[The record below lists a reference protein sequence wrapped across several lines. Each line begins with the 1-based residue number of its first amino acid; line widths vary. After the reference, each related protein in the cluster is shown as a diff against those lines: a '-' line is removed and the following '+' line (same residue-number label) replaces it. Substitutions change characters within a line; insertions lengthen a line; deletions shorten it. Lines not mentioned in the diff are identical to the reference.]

1 MSRSLGSRKSE
12 PTRRLS
18 ATKRRRDLPLA
29 LLSSA
34 VATAVAMVLQNVVRD
49 TWQVRTLPE
58 RVMEWLLVFVP
69 LDLFERGLRQ
79 LGPDAKEVALGGT
92 TGGMAVVLLV
102 VGALAVRA
110 GWSGWRLLG
119 LGGAL
124 WLVAMAV
131 VMPLTGAG
139 FFAVGLLVSP
149 LLTAAGFLVV
159 FLGYASVL
167 LAGAGLAQRTSP
179 FARSVG
185 PERRA
190 LLAGLAGTAAA
201 YGVARLVGRAGGAA
215 TSSLPLAAAPTQ
227 PVATPAPLPTAT
239 AKPLAQSSVAPPS
252 TPAPTA
258 APLPTVTPDAFPT
271 PQAVRRVDRDQA
283 GSLATA
289 GRPKGSLA
297 PAITDIGN
305 FYVVTKNAVADPV
318 LDANSW
324 RLVIE
329 GEVVNPV
336 QIDYRT
342 LRLLPPVQ
350 VTKTL
355 ECISNFTDGCEMASY
370 GCDLISTA
378 RWTGARLND
387 VLDLAGGLKPS
398 VVSLAFLATDEFSAG
413 LPAEA
418 ASDPDTLVV
427 YAMNDQVLLREHG
440 YPARLLVPGRYGMKN
455 PKWLASIRAL
465 DQQYVDWYEQRSWNR
480 DGVVKTMGR
489 IDVPVNGA
497 TLAAGQQ
504 RIAGIAYAGNR
515 GVANVEFSADGGQTW
530 QMAGFLEPA
539 PGKDTMVRWEGTF
552 TVAPGTTVNL
562 VERVTD
568 GTGAVQPDDFSLP
581 QPDGASGR
589 HSIDVHAG

>member
-1 MSRSLGSRKSE
+1 
-12 PTRRLS
+12 
-18 ATKRRRDLPLA
+18 
-29 LLSSA
+29 
-34 VATAVAMVLQNVVRD
+34 MVLQNVVRD

-58 RVMEWLLVFVP
+58 RVMEWLLLFVP

-92 TGGMAVVLLV
+92 IGGMAVVLLV

-167 LAGAGLAQRTSP
+167 VAGAGLAQRTSR
-179 FARSVG
+179 FTRSVG

-190 LLAGLAGTAAA
+190 LLAGLAGSAAA
-201 YGVARLVGRAGGAA
+201 YGAARLVGRAGGAA
-215 TSSLPLAAAPTQ
+215 TSALPLAAAPTQ
-227 PVATPAPLPTAT
+227 PAVAPAPTQP
-239 AKPLAQSSVAPPS
+239 VAPAPTRAMAAS
-252 TPAPTA
+252 TSPPAPTA
-258 APLPTVTPDAFPT
+258 APPTPTPDAFPT
-271 PQAVRRVDRDQA
+271 PESARRVDRDQA
-283 GSLATA
+283 GSLAA
-289 GRPKGSLA
+289 ARRPKGSLA
-297 PAITDIGN
+297 PALTDISN

-318 LDANSW
+318 LDATSW

-329 GEVVNPV
+329 GEVANPV

-378 RWTGARLND
+378 RWTGARLSD

-427 YAMNDQVLLREHG
+427 YAMNDRVLPREHG

-489 IDVPVNGA
+489 IDVPINGA

-530 QMAGFLEPA
+530 QMALFLEPA
-539 PGKDTMVRWEGTF
+539 PGKDAMVRWEGTF
-552 TVAPGTTVNL
+552 TVAPGTTANL